1 MAAKFGDGLIL
12 VLSNDINNQQ
22 EGFGLI
28 QRKKKNQVVFVFR
41 IS

>member
-28 QRKKKNQVVFVFR
+28 QRKKNQAVFVFR

>member
-1 MAAKFGDGLIL
+1 MAAKFGDRLIL

-22 EGFGLI
+22 EGFGLMK
-28 QRKKKNQVVFVFR
+28 RKKKNQVVFVFR